1 MKKIAL
7 TFSALFFTLISFSQ
21 GIAVQGLARDANNTA
36 RTNASVPLTFE
47 IYYLNSSNNP
57 VPVYSSTSTLQTDA
71 FGVFSHVINLPN
83 TTETQFSNHELYLKI
98 KEGATEISNEV
109 FKRVPLAYAA
119 SNGVPTGSI
128 MPFIGTAAPAGW
140 ILCDGGAI
148 PIDSNTL
155 TLRTLLGSTNAPNL
169 QGMFLR
175 GAGTSP
181 VNSQDGPALQTTQGD
196 ANKSHSHADGTLAT
210 GTDGDHNHHKTVGAR
225 IYDRIT
231 RVGTGGAVTAGS
243 ADANGVS
250 ELDVI
255 NSVLMPNAGTHT
267 HPITGSVA
275 SSGGTESRPV
285 NYGVNYI
292 IKL

>member
-57 VPVYSSTSTLQTDA
+57 VDVYSSTSTLQTDA

-155 TLRTLLGSTNAPNL
+155 TLRTLLGSANAPNL

-175 GAGTSP
+175 GTGTSP
-181 VNSQDGPALQTTQGD
+181 VNSQDGPALKTTQGD
-196 ANKSHSHADGTLAT
+196 AFKSHAHADNFSIPNGGSHSHQYNDYRMNEASNGGDYANGD
-210 GTDGDHNHHKTVGAR
+210 GTDGFDYVRNTQNDGNHSHA
-225 IYDRIT
+225 
-231 RVGTGGAVTAGS
+231 
-243 ADANGVS
+243 
-250 ELDVI
+250 I
-255 NSVLMPNAGTHT
+255 N
-267 HPITGSVA
+267 GSVSA
-275 SSGGTESRPV
+275 NGGTESRPV

>member
-21 GIAVQGLARDANNTA
+21 CIAVQGLARDENNTA

-155 TLRTLLGSTNAPNL
+155 TLRTLLGSAIAPNL

-175 GAGTSP
+175 GTGTSP
-181 VNSQDGPALQTTQGD
+181 VNSQAGPALKTTQGD
-196 ANKSHSHADGTLAT
+196 ANKSHSHAKGSLAT
-210 GTDGDHNHHKTVGAR
+210 
-225 IYDRIT
+225 
-231 RVGTGGAVTAGS
+231 S
-243 ADANGVS
+243 
-250 ELDVI
+250 
-255 NSVLMPNAGTHT
+255 NAGAHSHNLFIRKHWQSFEGEGGTPIPYSEGGDNSANLPTDTEPAHS
-267 HPITGSVA
+267 HSITGSTA
-275 SSGGTESRPV
+275 NQGTESRPV

>member
-47 IYYLNSSNNP
+47 IYYLNSSNSP
-57 VPVYSSTSTLQTDA
+57 VDVYSSTSTLQTDA

-155 TLRTLLGSTNAPNL
+155 TLRTLLGSANAPNL

-175 GAGTSP
+175 GTGTSP
-181 VNSQDGPALQTTQGD
+181 VNSQDGPALKTTQGD
-196 ANKSHSHADGTLAT
+196 AYKSHAHAD
-210 GTDGDHNHHKTVGAR
+210 NFS
-225 IYDRIT
+225 IPN
-231 RVGTGGAVTAGS
+231 GGS
-243 ADANGVS
+243 HS
-250 ELDVI
+250 QSI
-255 NSVLMPNAGTHT
+255 
-267 HPITGSVA
+267 
-275 SSGGTESRPV
+275 
-285 NYGVNYI
+285 
-292 IKL
+292 

>member
-57 VPVYSSTSTLQTDA
+57 VDVYSSTSTLQTDA

-155 TLRTLLGSTNAPNL
+155 TLRTLLGSANAPNL

-175 GAGTSP
+175 GTGTSP
-181 VNSQDGPALQTTQGD
+181 VNSQDGPALKTTQQD
-196 ANKSHSHADGTLAT
+196 ANKSHSHANGTLAT
-210 GTDGDHNHHKTVGAR
+210 SDAGAHSHNLSYKKAL
-225 IYDRIT
+225 
-231 RVGTGGAVTAGS
+231 
-243 ADANGVS
+243 
-250 ELDVI
+250 EVI
-255 NSVLMPNAGTHT
+255 
-267 HPITGSVA
+267 
-275 SSGGTESRPV
+275 
-285 NYGVNYI
+285 
-292 IKL
+292 

>member
-21 GIAVQGLARDANNTA
+21 GIAVQGLARDENNTA

-155 TLRTLLGSTNAPNL
+155 TLRTLLGSANTPNL

-175 GAGTSP
+175 GIGTSP
-181 VNSQDGPALQTTQGD
+181 VNSQAGPGLKETQQDAIQSHTSTGSTTSLG
-196 ANKSHSHADGTLAT
+196 SHIHQEQARGGRLIDEEDDDYRADMPGSTSGYLTLNTT
-210 GTDGDHNHHKTVGAR
+210 GTGNHNH
-225 IYDRIT
+225 
-231 RVGTGGAVTAGS
+231 
-243 ADANGVS
+243 NVS
-250 ELDVI
+250 VDY
-255 NSVLMPNAGTHT
+255 T
-267 HPITGSVA
+267 
-275 SSGGTESRPV
+275 GGTETRPV